1 MPPKAS
7 RAGAG
12 RRAGRRAIALIPGY
26 NKRMTEALIHM
37 ANPARAGLIVTQ
49 AAGGRNEPFTI
60 AEDEFILRLKAQ
72 PNVTWD
78 EVFARFPERTKFGSL
93 QVRCSRGI
101 NPGSAGLAD
110 VQLFRRIHGI
120 NVSAPV
126 PQNMYYTK
134 ANGVHLRNPGSNIAQ
149 PAYAAVVPIPAN
161 LLTPA
166 PAAAITTVVA
176 QNQAPVAVTAHP
188 TPLASPVPVA
198 QAAPT
203 APAGQTIPEVP
214 AAQAV
219 PAPLVITPATATTTV
234 TPDGETSQKA
244 EAGQFERDNDS
255 ETSEPEGK

>member
-12 RRAGRRAIALIPGY
+12 RQAIALIPGY

-37 ANPARAGLIVTQ
+37 ADPARAGLIVTQ

-101 NPGSAGLAD
+101 NSGSAGLAD
-110 VQLFRRIHGI
+110 VQLFRQIHGI

-166 PAAAITTVVA
+166 PAAAITAVVA
-176 QNQAPVAVTAHP
+176 QNKAPVAATAHP
-188 TPLASPVPVA
+188 TTLTPPPVLVG

-203 APAGQTIPEVP
+203 APALQQVP
-214 AAQAV
+214 AEPATQAV
-219 PAPLVITPATATTTV
+219 PAPPVVASAMTTTAT
-234 TPDGETSQKA
+234 PDDETSKKA
-244 EAGQFERDNDS
+244 EAGQFEHGNDS
-255 ETSEPEGK
+255 EMSKPEGK

>member
-7 RAGAG
+7 RSGAG
-12 RRAGRRAIALIPGY
+12 RQAIALIPGY

-110 VQLFRRIHGI
+110 VQLFRQIHGI

-176 QNQAPVAVTAHP
+176 QNQALVAATAHP
-188 TPLASPVPVA
+188 TPLTPPPVPVA

-234 TPDGETSQKA
+234 TPDDETSKKA

>member
-7 RAGAG
+7 RASAG
-12 RRAGRRAIALIPGY
+12 RQAIALIPGY

-37 ANPARAGLIVTQ
+37 ADPARAGLIITQ

-78 EVFARFPERTKFGSL
+78 EVFAHFPERTKFGSL

-101 NPGSAGLAD
+101 NSGSAGLAD
-110 VQLFRRIHGI
+110 VQLFRQIHGI

-149 PAYAAVVPIPAN
+149 PAYAAVVPTPAN

-166 PAAAITTVVA
+166 PAATITTVVA
-176 QNQAPVAVTAHP
+176 QNKAPVGATAHP
-188 TPLASPVPVA
+188 TTLTPPPVPA
-198 QAAPT
+198 GQAAPT
-203 APAGQTIPEVP
+203 APASQQVP
-214 AAQAV
+214 AVPATQAV
-219 PAPLVITPATATTTV
+219 PVPPVVTPATTTTTV
-234 TPDGETSQKA
+234 TPDDETSKKA
-244 EAGQFERDNDS
+244 EAGQFEHDNDS
-255 ETSEPEGK
+255 EMSKPEGK

>member
-12 RRAGRRAIALIPGY
+12 RQAVALIPGY

-37 ANPARAGLIVTQ
+37 ADPARAGLIVTQ

-78 EVFARFPERTKFGSL
+78 EVFAHFPERTKFGSL

-101 NPGSAGLAD
+101 NSGSAGLAD
-110 VQLFRRIHGI
+110 VQLFRQVHGI
-120 NVSAPV
+120 SVSAPV

-134 ANGVHLRNPGSNIAQ
+134 TNGVHLRNPGSNIAQ

-161 LLTPA
+161 LLTPV
-166 PAAAITTVVA
+166 PAAAITMVVA
-176 QNQAPVAVTAHP
+176 QNKAPVAATAHP
-188 TPLASPVPVA
+188 TTLTPPPVPA
-198 QAAPT
+198 GQAAPT
-203 APAGQTIPEVP
+203 APAFQ
-214 AAQAV
+214 QV
-219 PAPLVITPATATTTV
+219 PAPPVVTPATTTTTV
-234 TPDGETSQKA
+234 TPDDETFKKA
-244 EAGQFERDNDS
+244 EAGQFEHDNDLGMS
-255 ETSEPEGK
+255 KLEGK